1 MPASPPETGSPPPG
15 NTPFTSAVL
24 LAAGASRRM
33 RSLKALLDW
42 QGRPLIIHQI
52 AALRAGGA
60 DEVVVVL
67 GHRADELQ
75 ARIGAN
81 SDVYAAGNV
90 RCVINRDYLRGKTTS
105 IIAGLRA
112 IAPLS
117 PSAGDSDGSILLL
130 NVDQPRSP
138 AIIRQVL
145 DAHHANPGALITIPT
160 CGGKRRPPHRNQPP
174 PLLRN
179 DSHHR
184 GNARNARPNG
194 TPPPAHPPP
203 GTGPPG
209 TAMGSKHPGAV
220 RSSPERRHC
229 NIASRRRIGI
239 RAKSALPGT
248 AADAKKK
255 GAGIRLDRSV
265 CRPLMFPVSSVPC
278 RLSGGI
284 VIPSRRCRQGAYRGS
299 ASYGSALP
307 AKPLQP
313 PAMTMARLPSG
324 FSG

>member
-15 NTPFTSAVL
+15 NAPFTSAIL

-90 RCVINRDYLRGKTTS
+90 SCVINRDYLRGKTTS

-112 IAPLS
+112 ISDP
-117 PSAGDSDGSILLL
+117 PPAGNSEGSILLL

-138 AIIRQVL
+138 AVIRQVL
-145 DAHHANPGALITIPT
+145 DAHHANPDALITIPT
-160 CGGKRRPPHRNQPP
+160 CGGQGSHPIVTRRLYAEMIAITEATQGMRALTERHRQRTQRPELGHP
-174 PLLRN
+174 ELLWDVN
-179 DSHHR
+179 TPEQYEAAQ
-184 GNARNARPNG
+184 NAA
-194 TPPPAHPPP
+194 
-203 GTGPPG
+203 
-209 TAMGSKHPGAV
+209 AV
-220 RSSPERRHC
+220 
-229 NIASRRRIGI
+229 
-239 RAKSALPGT
+239 T
-248 AADAKKK
+248 
-255 GAGIRLDRSV
+255 
-265 CRPLMFPVSSVPC
+265 
-278 RLSGGI
+278 
-284 VIPSRRCRQGAYRGS
+284 
-299 ASYGSALP
+299 
-307 AKPLQP
+307 
-313 PAMTMARLPSG
+313 
-324 FSG
+324 